1 MKLASVASMLSEQ
14 TSPTLLNSLEDV
26 VEIGI
31 LLPANR
37 AADLIQIAKARHES
51 VGHLLRKLI
60 DRELAMDR
68 CTA

>member
-1 MKLASVASMLSEQ
+1 MKLASVASMMSEQ
-14 TSPTLLNSLEDV
+14 TPVMTSGDV

-37 AADLIQIAKARHES
+37 AADLINIAKARQES

-60 DRELAMDR
+60 DRELATNHR
-68 CTA
+68 PG